1 MTFLL
6 SATGRYLAGP
16 YTPQRV
22 KLAGYGFTD
31 DQVKAW
37 PFPSEAQAK
46 AKARI
51 VAKHMGWD
59 ADRITMEK
67 L

>member
-51 VAKHMGWD
+51 VARHMQWN
-59 ADRITMEK
+59 ADLIKIET